1 MSSEPITP
9 PPADQEEA
17 QSENQHIV
25 PSPSPST
32 SIQEPTNA
40 AITSPRVRFSFLHW
54 STTGVIRV
62 IYRTWTRV
70 AVALFPED
78 SPGEHFAQALHIPL
92 PDKLNLSW
100 VNSHL
105 AVGGRVRPEDVK
117 VLSVVGVTHV
127 VDTRSEYCDDEQAL
141 RTAGIE
147 LLYLPTPDTHPL
159 TVDQLLQGAAWT
171 QERIQNDGHVL
182 IHCEHGVGRSVLLT
196 CAVLVYGGMSAHEAL
211 ALVQHKRWQAAPNH
225 KQVAR
230 LEEFE
235 RVCRDEHKA

>member
-9 PPADQEEA
+9 PPVDQEEI
-17 QSENQHIV
+17 QNENQRIV
-25 PSPSPST
+25 PAPSPSPST
-32 SIQEPTNA
+32 QEPA
-40 AITSPRVRFSFLHW
+40 PSGITPPRVRFSFLHW

-62 IYRTWTRV
+62 AYRAWTRV
-70 AVALFPED
+70 AAALFPED

-92 PDKLNLSW
+92 PDKLNMSW
-100 VNSHL
+100 VNAQL
-105 AVGGRVRPEDVK
+105 AVGGRVRPEDIK
-117 VLSVVGVTHV
+117 ALNVVGVTHV

-141 RTAGIE
+141 RAEGIE

-171 QERIQNDGHVL
+171 QERIQKGGHVL

-196 CAVLVYGGMSAHEAL
+196 CATLVYGGMSAHEAL
-211 ALVQHKRWQAAPNH
+211 ALVQSKRWQAAPNH
-225 KQVAR
+225 RQVAR

-235 RVCRDEHKA
+235 RVCRNGRKA